1 MKVNQLRAGTVLSY
15 VNLGIGSIIPMVY
28 TPIMLRILGQS
39 EYGLY
44 SLSSSIVGYL
54 SLLSFGFGSTI
65 IRYICKF
72 KAEGKQEEVRKTFG
86 LFIMIY
92 GIVALLV
99 IICGALLSVFAD
111 SFFSGGLNSDEI
123 AKLKVLIL
131 IMAFN
136 TAIAFPISVYSSIVI
151 SYERFVFK
159 RLIDIIGTTMTP
171 ISNIILLF
179 LGFGS
184 IGMSCTGLILNI
196 LTIPFYL
203 VYCTKKL
210 SITPK
215 FSKPSALF
223 IKEIMSFSAFVFLG
237 TLVDMLFWA
246 TDKIIL
252 GALAGTVVVAIY
264 NVGST
269 FNNILQQLSQ
279 GISGVIGPKINKMV
293 TLDGENT
300 NALTEVF
307 IRVGRLQYFIL
318 ALVISGFIAFGRPFL
333 VLWAGE
339 EYYESYYIALLT
351 MIPLV
356 IPYIQNTGLNIVI
369 AQNKHQFRSII
380 YLIIAIANAVS
391 TYLIVPYMGGIGA
404 ALCSCISYII
414 GQGFIMNIY
423 YYKVT
428 KINIPLFWKNI
439 IFISIVPTVL
449 CVLSMI
455 LLNYFEINDWK
466 HLLLFV
472 AVYTVLYSVLSWVFA
487 MNNYEKD
494 VVRVPIK
501 KIVNKLKRTKS

>member
-1 MKVNQLRAGTVLSY
+1 M
-15 VNLGIGSIIPMVY
+15 
-28 TPIMLRILGQS
+28 
-39 EYGLY
+39 
-44 SLSSSIVGYL
+44 
-54 SLLSFGFGSTI
+54 
-65 IRYICKF
+65 
-72 KAEGKQEEVRKTFG
+72 
-86 LFIMIY
+86 
-92 GIVALLV
+92 
-99 IICGALLSVFAD
+99 
-111 SFFSGGLNSDEI
+111 
-123 AKLKVLIL
+123 
-131 IMAFN
+131 
-136 TAIAFPISVYSSIVI
+136 
-151 SYERFVFK
+151 
-159 RLIDIIGTTMTP
+159 
-171 ISNIILLF
+171 
-179 LGFGS
+179 
-184 IGMSCTGLILNI
+184 
-196 LTIPFYL
+196 
-203 VYCTKKL
+203 
-210 SITPK
+210 
-215 FSKPSALF
+215 
-223 IKEIMSFSAFVFLG
+223 FLG

-439 IFISIVPTVL
+439 ILISIVPTVL

-455 LLNYFEINDWK
+455 LLNYFEINDRK
-466 HLLLFV
+466 HLLLFI

-501 KIVNKLKRTKS
+501 KIVKKLKRTKS